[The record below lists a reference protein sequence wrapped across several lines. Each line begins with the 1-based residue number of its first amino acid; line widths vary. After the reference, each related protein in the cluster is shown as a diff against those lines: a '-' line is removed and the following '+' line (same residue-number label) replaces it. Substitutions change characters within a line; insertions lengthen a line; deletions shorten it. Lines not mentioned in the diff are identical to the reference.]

1 MLLNPTN
8 NRFLS
13 ALQFRDFRVLWIGSI
28 AAGAAA
34 WALIVARGWLV
45 WDMSGSSLDVAIVTF
60 LAMIP
65 RVIIPPFSGYLADR
79 FERRKVM
86 AGLFSLNLGHNL
98 ILAML
103 IFGGDIQMWHLMT
116 MAFIDGSARSAQ
128 MPVGQALVPNL
139 VPRDRLLNAVS
150 LNQATMH
157 GSRLVGPLAILPL
170 LILGIEWAFLLCSGF
185 YLISLIQSLRIR
197 STSTGN
203 MNMERGF
210 FSNLIEGVPYVYRDS
225 RLRAIV
231 LMAFL
236 HCGFTMSFESILP
249 VLSVKKF
256 GAVEGSDFSLMMMS
270 IGAGAL
276 ISVIALSGVRKEST
290 KGKMFLNLGL
300 LSGVAPIILALSINM
315 PMAIC
320 AAMLMGAAQAG
331 YMTLTHTMIQ
341 LVTDDRVRGRVG
353 AVYSVHIGGIM
364 ASMNLANG
372 ALAEMPF
379 LELSF
384 WDGVRNVM
392 PADTMLTA
400 GGLLFV
406 FSVFVSWAFITLRN
420 IYQTGIPIYVPSEAD

>member
-1 MLLNPTN
+1 
-8 NRFLS
+8 
-13 ALQFRDFRVLWIGSI
+13 
-28 AAGAAA
+28 
-34 WALIVARGWLV
+34 
-45 WDMSGSSLDVAIVTF
+45 
-60 LAMIP
+60 
-65 RVIIPPFSGYLADR
+65 
-79 FERRKVM
+79 
-86 AGLFSLNLGHNL
+86 
-98 ILAML
+98 
-103 IFGGDIQMWHLMT
+103 
-116 MAFIDGSARSAQ
+116 
-128 MPVGQALVPNL
+128 
-139 VPRDRLLNAVS
+139 
-150 LNQATMH
+150 
-157 GSRLVGPLAILPL
+157 
-170 LILGIEWAFLLCSGF
+170 
-185 YLISLIQSLRIR
+185 
-197 STSTGN
+197 
-203 MNMERGF
+203 MERGF

-320 AAMLMGAAQAG
+320 AAILMGAAQAG

>member
-45 WDMSGSSLDVAIVTF
+45 WDMSHSSLDVAIVTF

-103 IFGGDIQMWHLMT
+103 IFAGDIQMWHLMT

-139 VPRDRLLNAVS
+139 VPRDRLLNAVA

-157 GSRLVGPLAILPL
+157 GSRLIGPLAILPL

-185 YLISLIQSLRIR
+185 YLISLIQSL
-197 STSTGN
+197 SCLLCTS
-203 MNMERGF
+203 
-210 FSNLIEGVPYVYRDS
+210 D
-225 RLRAIV
+225 
-231 LMAFL
+231 
-236 HCGFTMSFESILP
+236 
-249 VLSVKKF
+249 
-256 GAVEGSDFSLMMMS
+256 
-270 IGAGAL
+270 
-276 ISVIALSGVRKEST
+276 
-290 KGKMFLNLGL
+290 
-300 LSGVAPIILALSINM
+300 
-315 PMAIC
+315 
-320 AAMLMGAAQAG
+320 AA
-331 YMTLTHTMIQ
+331 
-341 LVTDDRVRGRVG
+341 D
-353 AVYSVHIGGIM
+353 
-364 ASMNLANG
+364 
-372 ALAEMPF
+372 E
-379 LELSF
+379 
-384 WDGVRNVM
+384 
-392 PADTMLTA
+392 
-400 GGLLFV
+400 
-406 FSVFVSWAFITLRN
+406 
-420 IYQTGIPIYVPSEAD
+420 